1 MDVVARM
8 TNITA
13 EERRK
18 WGGRIVAVRD
28 SIPRS
33 GSRSVRVISNVGGE
47 GFGCGRYSVG
57 N

>member
-13 EERRK
+13 EGRRK
-18 WGGRIVAVRD
+18 WGGRIVAVRG
-28 SIPRS
+28 STPRS

-47 GFGCGRYSVG
+47 GFGYSRYSVG

>member
-1 MDVVARM
+1 MGVVARM
-8 TNITA
+8 TDITA
-13 EERRK
+13 EGRRT
-18 WGGRIVAVRD
+18 WGGRIVAIRG

-47 GFGCGRYSVG
+47 GFGYGRYSVG

>member
-13 EERRK
+13 EGRRK